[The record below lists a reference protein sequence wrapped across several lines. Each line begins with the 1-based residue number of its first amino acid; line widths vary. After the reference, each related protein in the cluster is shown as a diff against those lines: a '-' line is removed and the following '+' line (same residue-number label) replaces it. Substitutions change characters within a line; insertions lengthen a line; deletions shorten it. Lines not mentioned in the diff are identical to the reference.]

1 MDLLKKRIEYKVGQ
15 KVKLQLRDQVM
26 EIIGFEPAFIE
37 NVITQWENE
46 DGSIATG
53 KFMELELEPVK

>member
-26 EIIGFEPAFIE
+26 EIIGFEPEFIE

-53 KFMELELEPVK
+53 KFMEL

>member
-1 MDLLKKRIEYKVGQ
+1 MDLLKKRIDYKVGQ

-26 EIIGFEPAFIE
+26 EIIGFEPEFIE

-46 DGSIATG
+46 DGAIATG